1 VKKLSLIILLLL
13 LIAGAGAGAGY
24 WFLVL
29 EADDDDKE
37 AQVNHTPTARIAMEP
52 DDGKVGIGEDISLS
66 GHLSSDSDGDPLV
79 YNWDFGDGNTSSGL
93 MVSYAWGAEGS
104 YSVTLTVSDPANAT
118 DSDIVQVTVSSGS
131 NVYTD
136 DRSGGVQ
143 CQITGGG
150 CDSEQQQFPVEADA
164 TRVALTW
171 NLTDERTLTT
181 SEVSISIFN
190 GTGDEIF
197 NNTYNE
203 GSFSVEFSDGNV
215 DSVGDWTWR
224 IEAEAGAM
232 SYELSIRVEY

>member
-1 VKKLSLIILLLL
+1 MKKLSLIILLLL

-29 EADDDDKE
+29 EANDDDGE
-37 AQVNHTPTARIAMEP
+37 EQVNHTPTARIAMEP
-52 DDGKVGIGEDISLS
+52 ADGKVGIGEELSLS

-93 MVSYAWGAEGS
+93 MVSYAWDMEGS

-136 DRSGGVQ
+136 DRSGDVQ
-143 CQITGGG
+143 CQLTGGS
-150 CDSEQQQFPVEADA
+150 CNSEEQDFPVEADA
-164 TRVALTW
+164 ARVKLGW

-181 SEVSISIFN
+181 SEVSIFVFN

-203 GSFSVEFSDGNV
+203 GSFSVEFSGGQV
-215 DSVGDWTWR
+215 DSVGDWTWL